1 MAAPRFVHM
10 PLQLITLSFDSPL
23 TDVVIELD
31 HLRRLRLSGDTPLPV
46 FMQLKQIFHTL
57 ESLGSAR
64 IEGNHTTL
72 ADYIESKIETPA
84 KLSDQIKEV
93 NNIEKAMDY
102 IEESIPA
109 GGYITEQFIREL
121 HQLTV
126 SDLLREGDK
135 YPGRYRPD
143 NVQIGGAEHL
153 PPDASLVPA
162 YMQELADFI
171 NRDDPPKYDLLK
183 MALAHHRFLW
193 IHPFGNGNG
202 RTVRLLSYAMLIKY
216 GFNVMTGGRVL
227 NPTAVFCNDRSAY
240 YEHLTKADTGTD
252 EGLAAWCLYVLGGM
266 RDELNKVDRIT
277 RYDYLRDRIL
287 RPAIAHGRDRK
298 WLTDPEYA
306 VLNMAI
312 DKGEFRAADIDG
324 VLPTLTTRQ
333 RTYLIAK
340 LNDQKMICP
349 VRDGARSYTLSFINN
364 YLLRSVINAL
374 EKEGFVQPF
383 VKAPAANR

>member
-1 MAAPRFVHM
+1 MPPRFVDI
-10 PLQLITLSFDSPL
+10 PLQLLTLSFDSPL

-31 HLRRLRLSGDTPLPV
+31 HLRRLRLRGDTPLAV

-72 ADYIESKIETPA
+72 ADYIESKIDTPA
-84 KLSDQIKEV
+84 ELSDQIKEV

-102 IEESIPA
+102 IEESIQA
-109 GGYITEQFIREL
+109 DGHITEQFIREL
-121 HQLTV
+121 HHLTV
-126 SDLLREGDK
+126 TDLIREGDK
-135 YPGRYRPD
+135 HPGRYRPD

-153 PPDASLVPA
+153 PPDASQVSA
-162 YMQELADFI
+162 YMQELTAFI
-171 NRDDPPKYDLLK
+171 NRDDAQKYDLLK

-216 GFNVMTGGRVL
+216 GFNVQAGGRVL

-240 YEHLTKADTGTD
+240 YENLAKADTGTS
-252 EGLAAWCLYVLGGM
+252 EGLEAWCLYVLGGM

-277 RYDYLRDRIL
+277 RYDYLRDHIL
-287 RPAIAHGRDRK
+287 RPAVAHGRDRK
-298 WLTDPEYA
+298 WLTDAEHA
-306 VLNMAI
+306 VLGMAVA
-312 DKGEFRAADIDG
+312 KGEFRAADIDA
-324 VLPTLTTRQ
+324 VLPDLTTRQ
-333 RTYLIAK
+333 RTYLITK

-349 VRDGARSYTLSFINN
+349 VREGARLYTISFTNS
-364 YLLRSVINAL
+364 YLLRGVIHAL

-383 VKAPAANR
+383 VKAPAAKQR

>member
-1 MAAPRFVHM
+1 MAGPRFVHT

-31 HLRRLRLSGDTPLPV
+31 HLRRLRLSGDTPLAV

-72 ADYIESKIETPA
+72 ADYIESKIEAPA
-84 KLSDQIKEV
+84 RLSDQIKEV
-93 NNIEKAMDY
+93 ANIEKAMDY
-102 IEESIPA
+102 IEESIQA
-109 GGYITEQFIREL
+109 GGHITEQFIREL

-126 SDLLREGDK
+126 TDLEREGDRH
-135 YPGRYRPD
+135 PGMYRPD
-143 NVQIGGAEHL
+143 IVQIGGAAHL
-153 PPDASLVPA
+153 PPDAGLIPA
-162 YMQELADFI
+162 YMQELTDFI
-171 NRDDPPKYDLLK
+171 NRDDAPKYDLLK

-216 GFNVMTGGRVL
+216 GFNVKAGGRVL
-227 NPTAVFCNDRSAY
+227 NPTAVFCNDRNAY
-240 YEHLTKADTGTD
+240 YENLAKADTGT
-252 EGLAAWCLYVLGGM
+252 EQGLTAWCLYVLSGM

-277 RYDYLRDRIL
+277 RYDYLRDHIL
-287 RPAIAHGRDRK
+287 RPAVAHGRDRK
-298 WLTDPEYA
+298 WLTDAEVS

-312 DKGEFRAADIDG
+312 GKGEFRAADIDG

-333 RTYLIAK
+333 RTYLITK

-349 VRDGARSYTLSFINN
+349 VRDGARSYTISFTNS
-364 YLLRSVINAL
+364 YLLRSVIHAL

-383 VKAPAANR
+383 VKAPMPKQ